1 MKSKWFEYKE
11 EVCALRQQGFS
22 MTAIEKKYGIP
33 RSTLS
38 GWFKNIPL
46 SETDRTKLMQ
56 NKKDGWKKAREKA
69 VLAHRAMKENRL
81 NDAEI
86 AATKTLDKLAISP
99 EVLDLA
105 FAMLYLGE
113 GAKNGVTS
121 IANSNPLVLT
131 FVLSVL
137 YANYDVKPQ
146 NIRCDLHLRADQD
159 GEAMKLY
166 WSSALGL
173 PLGCFKY
180 VAYDKRSIGKP
191 TYDSYKGVCVV
202 VCHQI
207 AIQRKLIS
215 LYNQFCAKVSKEIT
229 GA

>member
-11 EVCALRQQGFS
+11 EACELRRKGTS
-22 MTAIEKKYGIP
+22 MSVIEKQYGIP

-38 GWFKNIPL
+38 GWFKDIKL
-46 SETDRTKLMQ
+46 SEADRTRLMQ
-56 NKKDGWKKAREKA
+56 NRQDGWKKAREKA
-69 VLAHRAMKENRL
+69 VLAHRDMKKNRL
-81 NDAEI
+81 DAADAAAAKTVKNLPLSAEI
-86 AATKTLDKLAISP
+86 
-99 EVLDLA
+99 LDLA

-113 GAKNGVTS
+113 GAKNRTTS

-131 FVLSVL
+131 FVLAVL
-137 YANYDVKPQ
+137 YTNYAVKPQ
-146 NIRCDLHLRADQD
+146 DIRCDLHLRADQN
-159 GEAMKLY
+159 GEVMKQY
-166 WSSALGL
+166 WSEALNL
-173 PLGCFKY
+173 PIECFKY

-191 TYDSYKGVCVV
+191 TYEHYKGVCVV

-215 LYNQFCAKVSKEIT
+215 LYNQFCAKVSEEIT